1 MVTEY
6 RNTESHDDLKTLKM
20 TLKLKTLRSD
30 FEKFGERTWGLVFK
44 IKSFKLNYLIIDAV
58 FERF

>member
-6 RNTESHDDLKTLKM
+6 RNTGSRDISHDD
-20 TLKLKTLRSD
+20 LKTLRSD